1 MRVLRMIVLG
11 ILVGLSC
18 SYILVAL
25 SISQDAGAVMT
36 GRDLFEQIIIA
47 ALLGAAIGPLSLIL
61 ELERLPFLLQLA
73 LHLLSITALTLTA
86 GYFGDWFEH
95 FGITNVL
102 ISELIIYIIIWIMLM
117 ILQKKDIKQINKA
130 IKQRKE

>member
-1 MRVLRMIVLG
+1 VRVVRMIVLG
-11 ILVGLSC
+11 ILIGLSC

-25 SISQDAGAVMT
+25 SISQEPGVVMT
-36 GRDLFEQIIIA
+36 GGDLFEQIIIA

-61 ELERLPFLLQLA
+61 ELERLPFVLQLA
-73 LHLLSITALTLTA
+73 LHFLSITALTLTA
-86 GYFGDWFEH
+86 GYFGNWFDN
-95 FGITNVL
+95 FGIVNVL
-102 ISELIIYIIIWIMLM
+102 ISEVIIYIIIWIMLT